1 MALGRADIKRLSL
14 SSEIFTNWMARKLGP
29 MSLRVGTKYLG
40 SSRANATA
48 RHLEFIF
55 RTNDK
60 AIVELTDVNMRV
72 WVNDALITR
81 LAVSSAVTNGNFD
94 ANIASWTDDDEVGG
108 TSAWVTGGYLGLT
121 GNGTAAAILTQQI
134 TVAAGDQ
141 NVEHALKIVIQ
152 RGPVIFRVGSTSGD
166 DDYVTE
172 TTLDTGTHSLAF
184 TPAGNFFIQFLN
196 RLKRQVL
203 VDSCNVEA
211 AGVMTITSPF
221 AEADLGLIR
230 YRQSGDI
237 IFIASGKTTDT
248 IGYQQRKI
256 ERRATR
262 SWSMVTYYSDDGPF
276 DFTNDTPITIA
287 ASALSGNVTLT
298 ASKKLFR
305 SSQVG
310 ALFRLT
316 SSGQTVTTQVTA
328 QNVFTNAIRVTGV
341 GSGRVFTVTIDKD
354 SVGGPFACTFT
365 MQRSLESDVG
375 PWTDVQQW
383 TADATGTYDDTLT
396 NQIAW
401 YRLGVKTGDFTAG
414 GTHQVTLTYTV
425 GSITGVTRITAYTNN
440 TTVSAE
446 VLTELGG
453 TTATDNWAESEWSS
467 RRGYPTAVDFHE
479 GRLWFAGKNGVWGS
493 GSDNFYSFNDDQEGD
508 STPINRTIGSGPVDN
523 VNWIL
528 SLSRLVLG
536 ADGSEIVC
544 KSSSLDEILTP
555 SNFNPRATSTQGS
568 YTVGAVK
575 VDKRGVFV
583 TRGGVQVYE
592 VAIEED
598 DYEYGS
604 GDLTAL
610 IPEIGKPGIIRIAVQ
625 RQPDTRIHFVR
636 SDGKVAILLIDKIEK
651 VLCWLLYETDGT
663 VEDVVITPGAT
674 GDGED
679 AVYYS
684 VKRTIDSVTKRYLEK
699 WALQSNC
706 VGGTLNH
713 QADCYYQYSGVATT
727 TITGLGHL
735 EAKSVVVW
743 ANGKDLGTYTV
754 TGGQITG
761 LTESVT
767 AAIVGLTYVAQWK
780 STKLAHASIYG
791 AEYGSTLTQKKNIG
805 HLGAILADT
814 HYQGLKY
821 GRDFNNLDNLPLMM
835 KGTPIAADTI
845 HSTYDEA
852 MFVFDGE
859 WNTDSRICLLAQAP
873 RPCTVLAIVFPVESH
888 ARI

>member
-1 MALGRADIKRLSL
+1 
-14 SSEIFTNWMARKLGP
+14 
-29 MSLRVGTKYLG
+29 
-40 SSRANATA
+40 
-48 RHLEFIF
+48 
-55 RTNDK
+55 
-60 AIVELTDVNMRV
+60 
-72 WVNDALITR
+72 LIPR
-81 LAVSSAVTNGNFD
+81 PAVTSAVANGNFD
-94 ANIASWTDDDEVGG
+94 ANVTSWTDNDESGG

-121 GNGTAAAILTQQI
+121 GNGTAAAIRTQEVT
-134 TVAAGDQ
+134 TVETGT
-141 NVEHALKIVIQ
+141 EHALKIVIQ
-152 RGPVIFRVGSTSGD
+152 LGPVIFRVGSTSGD

-184 TPAGNFFIQFLN
+184 TPTGNFFVQFLN

-211 AGVMTITSPF
+211 AGVMTVTSPY
-221 AEADLGLIR
+221 AVADLGLIR
-230 YRQSGDI
+230 YTQSADI
-237 IFIASGKTTDT
+237 IFLACSKTTDT
-248 IGYQQRKI
+248 IGYQQYKI

-262 SWSMVTYYSDDGPF
+262 SWSLVKYYADDGPF
-276 DFTNDTPITIA
+276 DFTNDGPITIA
-287 ASALSGNVTLT
+287 ASALSGNITLT

-305 SSQVG
+305 ASQVG

-316 SSGQTVTTQVTA
+316 SSGQTVTATVTA
-328 QNVFTNAIRVTGV
+328 ENTFTGAIRVTGT

-365 MQRSLESDVG
+365 LQRSLESDAG
-375 PWTDVQQW
+375 PWTNVQQW
-383 TADATGTYDDTLT
+383 TADVTATYDDTLT

-425 GSITGVTRITAYTNN
+425 GSIDGVARITGYTSN
-440 TTVSAE
+440 TVVSAE
-446 VLTELGG
+446 VLTEFGG
-453 TTATDNWAESEWSS
+453 TAATDNWAESEWSA
-467 RRGYPTAVDFHE
+467 RKGFPTSVSLHE
-479 GRLWFAGKNGVWGS
+479 GRLWFSGKGSVWGS
-493 GSDNFYSFNDDQEGD
+493 GSDNFYQFDDEIEGD
-508 STPINRTIGSGPVDN
+508 AAPINRSIGSGPVDN

-544 KSSSLDEILTP
+544 KSSNDDNVLTAA
-555 SNFNPRATSTQGS
+555 NFNPKSTSTQGS
-568 YTVGAVK
+568 FTVGAIK
-575 VDKRGVFV
+575 VDKRGIYV

-610 IPEIGKPGIIRIAVQ
+610 IPEIGKPSIIRIAVQ

-651 VLCWLLYETDGT
+651 VLCWFLFETDGT
-663 VEDVVITPGAT
+663 VEDVVILPGAT

-684 VKRTIDSVTKRYLEK
+684 INRTINSVTKRYLEK
-699 WALQSNC
+699 WALESNC
-706 VGGTLNH
+706 VGATLNH
-713 QADCYYQYSGVATT
+713 QADSYLQYSGVATT

-743 ANGKDLGTYTV
+743 ANGKDLGTYIV

-761 LTESVT
+761 ITESVT
-767 AAIVGLTYVAQWK
+767 SAIIGLTYTAQWK
-780 STKLAHASIYG
+780 SAKLSQTSEDGTTMTH
-791 AEYGSTLTQKKNIG
+791 KKTIG
-805 HLGAILADT
+805 HIGVILKDT

-821 GRDFNNLDNLPLMM
+821 GRDFSHLDNLPLM
-835 KGTPIAADTI
+835 KNGAAIAADTI
-845 HSTYDEA
+845 HSSFDDEP
-852 MFVFDGE
+852 FEFDGE
-859 WNTDSRICLLAQAP
+859 WSTDHRICLQAQAP
-873 RPCTVLAIVFPVESH
+873 RPCTVLAITFPVEVH
-888 ARI
+888 AKR